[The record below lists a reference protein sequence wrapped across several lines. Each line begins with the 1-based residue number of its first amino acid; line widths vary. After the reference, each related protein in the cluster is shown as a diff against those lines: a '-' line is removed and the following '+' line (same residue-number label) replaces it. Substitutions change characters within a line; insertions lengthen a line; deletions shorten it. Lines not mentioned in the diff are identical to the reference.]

1 MVWCAE
7 EVLSSESSPT
17 VTKEKFMKL
26 QQSLKQERE
35 RSDMWR
41 RLYMTEKAE
50 FHRYTSVNTSMCLAH
65 LRQQVCLLSPQY
77 LA

>member
-1 MVWCAE
+1 
-7 EVLSSESSPT
+7 
-17 VTKEKFMKL
+17 MKL
-26 QQSLKQERE
+26 QQSLYQERE

-65 LRQQVCLLSPQY
+65 LRQQVCLLSAQY